1 MAEYLTNTT
10 DLTKV
15 ASAIREKGG
24 TSDPLVYPDGF
35 VTAIGNIQTG
45 GGTAADIEYN
55 TITPDFYIYDSANW
69 TCYLDLSKYVTSNR
83 FAFGVDLYA
92 FPLDNENHI
101 PDGPTGNE
109 IEYLITGVYTEAGGE
124 NNLLV
129 CGNEAWSF
137 AYYTDYYI
145 NTKQIDI
152 GLLLEF
158 TKGFGNNYGMIY
170 QIIRIETSYFI
181 NF

>member
-24 TSDPLVYPDGF
+24 TSDPLVYPEGF

-55 TITPDFYIYDSANW
+55 TITPDFYVYDDANFI
-69 TCYLDLSKYVTSNR
+69 CYLDLSKYVTSNR
-83 FAFGVDLYA
+83 FAFGVNLYA
-92 FPLDNENHI
+92 HPLNGSNAI
-101 PDGPTGNE
+101 PDDPTSSE
-109 IEYLITGVYTEAGGE
+109 IRYQITGVYAEAGGYDNFVVYGSDE
-124 NNLLV
+124 
-129 CGNEAWSF
+129 WSI
-137 AYYTDYYI
+137 ASYTDYDI
-145 NTKQIDI
+145 NTKQIDL
-152 GLLLEF
+152 GLFLEQ
-158 TKGFGNNYGMIY
+158 TKGLGQYGMIY
-170 QIIRIETSYFI
+170 QITSIELSYFI